1 MKSNIRR
8 ALSLVMAAIMLLSLA
23 GCTGSEGPNGNGGT
37 NDSGQ
42 NTAPG
47 IRSSVVTDLMKDI
60 KPSKPAEDP
69 DAIRKNVSKA
79 ADFAIRLLKASRTE
93 EGQNLLISPLSV
105 LYALAM
111 TANGAEKNTLAQM
124 EEVLGM
130 SRSELN
136 SFVLSYSKCLPQ
148 ADEYK
153 LKLAN
158 SIWFTDHQRFTVNN
172 DFLQKVADYYD
183 AEIYKTSFDDK
194 NAAKNTINKWVEEH
208 TDGMIPEIIDDIPD
222 SIIMYLIN
230 ALAFKAQWQEEY
242 TPDMVQDGTF
252 TQEDGQTQDAKL
264 MYSTENNFI
273 NTDKATGFIKPYKDG
288 KYAFAALLPNEGVTV
303 SELVES
309 LDGET
314 ISKLLAYPQD
324 TEVQAAIPK
333 FEAGSFMQMSEI
345 LKGMGMP
352 DAFDADLADLS
363 GLGTSTGGNLFISRV
378 LHKTYISVDEKGT
391 KAGASTAVEVVD
403 RAIFEPLQ
411 VILDK
416 PFVYMLVDCTTNIPF
431 FIGTMESLGQ

>member
-8 ALSLVMAAIMLLSLA
+8 VLALVMAAVLLLSFASCSGA
-23 GCTGSEGPNGNGGT
+23 GGSNS
-37 NDSGQ
+37 SGQ
-42 NTAPG
+42 NTAPE
-47 IRSSVVTDLMKDI
+47 IQTSVATDLMKGI

-69 DAIRKNVSKA
+69 DAIRKNGSKA
-79 ADFAIRLLKASRTE
+79 ADFAVRLFKASRTE
-93 EGQNLLISPLSV
+93 EGENLLISPLSV

-130 SRSELN
+130 SRDELN
-136 SFVLSYSKCLPQ
+136 SFILSYSKCLPQ

-158 SIWFTDHQRFTVNN
+158 SIWFTADQRFTVNN

-183 AEIYKTSFDDK
+183 AEIYKTVFDDK
-194 NAAKNTINKWVEEH
+194 DAAKKTINKWVEGR
-208 TDGMIPEIIDDIPD
+208 TDGMIPEIINDIPD

-242 TPDMVQDGTF
+242 TPDMVCDGTF
-252 TQEDGQTQDAKL
+252 TRENGQTQDAKL
-264 MYSTENNFI
+264 MYSTEKSFI
-273 NTDKATGFIKPYKDG
+273 STDKATGFIKPYKDG

-303 SELVES
+303 SELIES
-309 LDGET
+309 LDGEA
-314 ISKLLAYPQD
+314 ISKLLAHPLVYPQD
-324 TEVQAAIPK
+324 IKVQTAIPK
-333 FEAGSFMQMSEI
+333 FETSSFLQMSKI

-352 DAFDADLADLS
+352 DAFDSNLADLS
-363 GLGTSTGGNLFISRV
+363 GLGISTGGNLFISRV

-403 RAIFEPLQ
+403 KAIFEPLR
-411 VILDK
+411 VILDR

>member
-1 MKSNIRR
+1 MKSKVRR
-8 ALSLVMAAIMLLSLA
+8 VLALVMAAILLLSFA
-23 GCTGSEGPNGNGGT
+23 GCTGAGST
-37 NDSGQ
+37 NSSGQ
-42 NTAPG
+42 NTTPE
-47 IRSSVVTDLMKDI
+47 IQTSVAIDLMKAI
-60 KPSKPAEDP
+60 KPSKLAEDP
-69 DAIRKNVSKA
+69 DTIRKNGSKA
-79 ADFAIRLLKASRTE
+79 ADFAIRLFKANRTE
-93 EGQNLLISPLSV
+93 EGENLLISPLSV

-130 SRSELN
+130 SRDELN
-136 SFVLSYSKCLPQ
+136 SFILSYSKCLPQ

-183 AEIYKTSFDDK
+183 AEVYKTSFDDRD
-194 NAAKNTINKWVEEH
+194 AAKNTINKWVEDH
-208 TDGMIPEIIDDIPD
+208 TDSMIPEIIDEIPD

-264 MYSTENNFI
+264 MYSTENSFI
-273 NTDKATGFIKPYKDG
+273 STDKATGFIKPYKDG

-309 LDGET
+309 LDGEWT
-314 ISKLLAYPQD
+314 YDAAAHTKVQYKVTYG
-324 TEVQAAIPK
+324 TEVLEGTEGQVE
-333 FEAGSFMQMSEI
+333 FE
-345 LKGMGMP
+345 L
-352 DAFDADLADLS
+352 
-363 GLGTSTGGNLFISRV
+363 STGDL
-378 LHKTYISVDEKGT
+378 TDDERKIILVGCLINYY
-391 KAGASTAVEVVD
+391 KA
-403 RAIFEPLQ
+403 
-411 VILDK
+411 
-416 PFVYMLVDCTTNIPF
+416 
-431 FIGTMESLGQ
+431 